1 MRSPISA
8 KADHLEKAG
17 LAPAFF
23 VVRLARFAMR
33 RRRCQC
39 HLLPIRTSAA
49 TNR

>member
-1 MRSPISA
+1 MRSLISA

-23 VVRLARFAMR
+23 VARFARFPMR
-33 RRRCQC
+33 RRRYQC
-39 HLLPIRTSAA
+39 HLRPIRTSAA